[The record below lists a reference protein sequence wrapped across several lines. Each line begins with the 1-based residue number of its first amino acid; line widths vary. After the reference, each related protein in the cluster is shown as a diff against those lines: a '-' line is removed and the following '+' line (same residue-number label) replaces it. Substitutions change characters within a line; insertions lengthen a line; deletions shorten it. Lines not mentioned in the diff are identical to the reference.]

1 MSKIQSPSL
10 HAHVQMAPRTL
21 VLPFGNWELGV
32 VRAVVAEWAARA
44 IICVMFS
51 ALCINIFQEFART
64 GHITGLML
72 LVSESLVIVLTLA
85 RRRATLVDRSVP
97 AAIVTLVS
105 LAGPP
110 LLRADGDI
118 AALAPDVVTV
128 IVSAVA
134 LLLVLSGKVTLGRSF
149 GLVPANRGVVVQG
162 PYAAVR
168 HPIYTGYLVT
178 HLAFLAAHPGIWNIA
193 VIAIA
198 DGALV
203 ARALMEE
210 RVLSNDALYRAYCR
224 RVAWHLV
231 PGVF

>member
-1 MSKIQSPSL
+1 MGRLKSHI
-10 HAHVQMAPRTL
+10 
-21 VLPFGNWELGV
+21 
-32 VRAVVAEWAARA
+32 RAAVTEWAARA
-44 IICVMFS
+44 IVCVMFS
-51 ALCINIFQEFART
+51 ALCVNIFQEFMRT

-85 RRRATLVDRSVP
+85 RRRATLIDRSIP
-97 AAIVTLVS
+97 AGIVTLVS

-110 LLRADGDI
+110 MLRADIDVS
-118 AALAPDVVTV
+118 ALAPDILTGV
-128 IVSAVA
+128 VSAVA

-168 HPIYTGYLVT
+168 HPIYSGYLVT
-178 HLAFLAAHPGIWNIA
+178 HIAFLCAHPGTWNIA

-203 ARALMEE
+203 IRALMEE
-210 RVLSNDALYRAYCR
+210 RVLSNDAHYRAYCR

>member
-1 MSKIQSPSL
+1 MGIKNIRSRGNSG
-10 HAHVQMAPRTL
+10 
-21 VLPFGNWELGV
+21 FGTWALGFR
-32 VRAVVAEWAARA
+32 RATVTDWAARG
-44 IICVMFS
+44 IVCVMFG
-51 ALCINIFQEFART
+51 ALCVNILQEFART

-85 RRRATLVDRSVP
+85 RRRATLIDRSVP

-105 LAGPP
+105 VAGPP
-110 LLRADGDI
+110 LMRADSDM
-118 AALAPDVVTV
+118 AALAPDILTGVVSV
-128 IVSAVA
+128 VA
-134 LLLVLSGKVTLGRSF
+134 LLLILSGKVTLGRSF

-178 HLAFLAAHPGIWNIA
+178 HIAFLAAHPGVWNIA
-193 VIAIA
+193 VLVIA
-198 DGALV
+198 DGALI
-203 ARALMEE
+203 ARALLEE
-210 RVLSNDALYRAYCR
+210 RVLSNDAIYRAYCR